1 MLTPSYWFLGLNILL
16 LLTALAALVRAP
28 PMGYFGMLYFFASFP
43 AFHFTN
49 VLLLAWAGIVALAAA
64 AGALHSAAGLLG
76 LAMSVAACAAL
87 LVLRSRSGR
96 VGVQVEHAFRETL
109 GEQFRLSIPRIGAD
123 AQRARPAAGLFSNP
137 LRVRVEGVERIA
149 DLSYGDAGE
158 RNLLDLYRPRRHAR
172 AGPLPV
178 LLWIHG
184 GAWIVGHKT
193 QQGMPLLYRMASRG
207 WMTVS
212 INYRL
217 GPANRFPD
225 PLVDVKRA
233 IAWLRENGSQYGADP
248 HFIIACGGS
257 AGGHL
262 AALAALTPNHSQYQ
276 PGFEAADTALAAA
289 IPLYGRFDFV
299 DRSKA
304 LPDNIFM
311 RFLTDNV
318 MPRRYEEDRS
328 IWDQASPVAIVGP
341 QAPPMFV
348 AHGSHDSLI
357 PLAEAD
363 AFVAAL
369 RGVSNEPVVFA
380 RLFGA
385 QHAWDLL
392 NTPWTE
398 HTVNA
403 VHDFA
408 EYVYA
413 RHSQRRAIAIA

>member
-1 MLTPSYWFLGLNILL
+1 MLTPAHWFLGLNVLL
-16 LLTALAALVRAP
+16 MATALAALVRAP
-28 PMGYFGMLYFFASFP
+28 PMGYLNMVYFFAGFP

-49 VLLLAWAGIVALAAA
+49 VLLLAWAGVVAIAAVAGAFDSPVGFLGLAISVAVCVALLDLLSRSRR
-64 AGALHSAAGLLG
+64 AGEQVERALRQTLGEEFRRGIARLDESYGPTAGLL
-76 LAMSVAACAAL
+76 
-87 LVLRSRSGR
+87 
-96 VGVQVEHAFRETL
+96 
-109 GEQFRLSIPRIGAD
+109 
-123 AQRARPAAGLFSNP
+123 SNP
-137 LRVRVEGVERIA
+137 WRVRMEGVERIGE
-149 DLSYGDAGE
+149 LSYGDAGE
-158 RNLLDLYRPRRHAR
+158 RNLLDLYRPRRDSGAKL
-172 AGPLPV
+172 LPV

-184 GAWIVGHKT
+184 GAWIVGNKT
-193 QQGMPLLYRMASRG
+193 QQGLPLLYRMASRG
-207 WMTVS
+207 WITVS

-233 IAWLRENGSQYGADP
+233 IAWLRECGAQYGADP
-248 HFIIACGGS
+248 RFIIACGGS

-262 AALAALTPNHSQYQ
+262 AALAALTPNRAQYQ

-304 LPDNIFM
+304 LPDNVLM
-311 RFLTDNV
+311 RFLANNV
-318 MPRRYEEDRS
+318 MPCRYEENRG
-328 IWDQASPVAIVGP
+328 IWDEASPVAIVGP

-348 AHGSHDSLI
+348 AHGSHDCLI
-357 PLAEAD
+357 PMAEAE

-369 RGVSNEPVVFA
+369 RRVSNEPVVFA

-403 VHDFA
+403 VHGFA

-413 RHSQRRAIAIA
+413 RYARRNAIALA